1 LSRSIRAQG
10 SEDID
15 EQQAFVLVL
24 DAEPDVDS
32 VVANAGFSIEHLS
45 SRPTERSSTGTT
57 FFNSSGGIVA
67 GAASLSP

>member
-15 EQQAFVLVL
+15 EQQAFVLAL

-32 VVANAGFSIEHLS
+32 VVANAGFFH
-45 SRPTERSSTGTT
+45 
-57 FFNSSGGIVA
+57 
-67 GAASLSP
+67 